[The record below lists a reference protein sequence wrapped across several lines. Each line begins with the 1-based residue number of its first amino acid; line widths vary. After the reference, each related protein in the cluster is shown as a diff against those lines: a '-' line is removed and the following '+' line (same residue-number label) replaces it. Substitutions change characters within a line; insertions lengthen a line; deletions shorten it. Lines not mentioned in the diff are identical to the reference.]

1 MESLVNYKRIGL
13 LLKRYFLE
21 NMNYEVM
28 LWGTLT
34 MIFTFVHQ
42 PDFFS
47 TILNMSGVL
56 YAVRQYKSLTHTVS
70 GMHFFMIPAK
80 QTEKL
85 ISSILLTTVYFFLMT
100 WMVYLLGSIL
110 GGLISKFY
118 LGTSMDIKWDVFTTT
133 SHPYENGMMLTNVN
147 NTFWQ
152 TFCKFTTIQAIF
164 LLGSLYFRKN
174 ATLKTILSL
183 IAIGIGFSIIELFII
198 QQIFGEQS
206 AGLQNFSLSI
216 SSDNM
221 GSTVGWVTQLGGL
234 LLTPYL
240 WLISYYRLTEREV

>member
-1 MESLVNYKRIGL
+1 MDSAINYNRIIL
-13 LLKRYFLE
+13 LIKRYFLE

-28 LWGTLT
+28 LWSLLT

-47 TILNMSGVL
+47 SILNMSGIL
-56 YAVRQYKSLTHTVS
+56 YAVRQYKSLSHTPN
-70 GMHFFMIPAK
+70 GMHFFMIPTK

-85 ISSILLTTVYFFLMT
+85 ISTILLTTVYYFLMT
-100 WMVYLLGSIL
+100 WLVYLIGSVL

-133 SHPYENGMMLTNVN
+133 AHQYENGMMLVANN

-152 TFCKFTTIQAIF
+152 TLSKFTILQSIF
-164 LLGSLYFRKN
+164 LLGSLYFKKN

-183 IAIGIGFSIIELFII
+183 IAIGIGFSIIELFIV
-198 QQIFGEQS
+198 QQTFGEQS
-206 AGLQNFSLSI
+206 AGIQSFSLSI
-216 SSDNM
+216 SSSNLD
-221 GSTVGWVTQLGGL
+221 SSYGWIAQLLGVL
-234 LLTPYL
+234 IIPYL
-240 WLISYYRLTEREV
+240 WLISYFRLTEREV